1 MEASLD
7 NNKSTVKF
15 VPYQQK
21 MKVRAKALAQVEFSL
36 KGLSENDI
44 QVLGHLS
51 DAVDL
56 LNPIYRDQFEPQT
69 PKIEHLLTSLLK
81 AASPAQA
88 ETISN
93 YVTILNLQN
102 SPFSLLPRKNH
113 LLALTKDE
121 VKELVKKAG
130 GGVLGS

>member
-1 MEASLD
+1 MD

-21 MKVRAKALAQVEFSL
+21 DESPRQAALARVEFSL

-69 PKIEHLLTSLLK
+69 PKIEHLLAILLK
-81 AASPAQA
+81 VASPAQT

-93 YVTILNLQN
+93 YLTILNLQN
-102 SPFSLLPRKNH
+102 SAYSLLPRKIIH
-113 LLALTKDE
+113 LDLTKYV
-121 VKELVKKAG
+121 VKEVTENSACC
-130 GGVLGS
+130 VR